1 LDSRTH
7 LYGVYF
13 DQAMVRFYIDRKEHM
28 AFDLEDAE
36 ASGRT
41 WPFGNSMF
49 LVLNVAV
56 GGNGDPSASSFPK
69 SMTVG
74 AISIWEGGTPF

>member
-1 LDSRTH
+1 
-7 LYGVYF
+7 
-13 DQAMVRFYIDRKEHM
+13 M
-28 AFDLEDAE
+28 AFGLEDAL

-41 WPFGNSMF
+41 WPFGNSQY

-56 GGNGDPSASSFPK
+56 GGAAGDPSATSFPK

-74 AISIWEGGTPF
+74 AISIWQGGTPFNG